1 MKPPSPALAVS
12 CLALAIALGGTGYA
26 VTQLPKNSVGT
37 AQIKKNAV
45 TGAKVKAGTLD
56 ASDFKAG
63 ALSAAAAGLAGT
75 QGPTGPAGP
84 QGPTGPTGA
93 TGPEGPTGA
102 TGPEGPTF
110 AFSDSQLLASPIQIT
125 GNTTVISY
133 PVTIPRAGLLTGTV
147 TGRVFPSSGP
157 VGDRALAY
165 CRVWMAPANVAISQ
179 ITPTSMVEMDVSPV
193 DALLALSY
201 AYAVPAAGTYTLSV
215 RCSPDRPTGS
225 AATIGLDRYDLN
237 GVLAGS

>member
-1 MKPPSPALAVS
+1 MALFV
-12 CLALAIALGGTGYA
+12 AIGGASYA
-26 VTQLPKNSVGT
+26 AITLPKNSVGA
-37 AQIKKNAV
+37 AQIKKSAV

-75 QGPTGPAGP
+75 QGPTGPTGP
-84 QGPTGPTGA
+84 TGAQGPTGPT
-93 TGPEGPTGA
+93 
-102 TGPEGPTF
+102 GPTF
-110 AFSDSQLLASPIQIT
+110 AFSDSQLLVSPVQIS
-125 GNTTVISY
+125 GSTTVISY

-147 TGRVFPSSGP
+147 TGRVFPGSGIL
-157 VGDRALAY
+157 GDRALAY

-201 AYAVPAAGTYTLSV
+201 AYAVPSAGTYTLSV

>member
-1 MKPPSPALAVS
+1 VSLAALVV
-12 CLALAIALGGTGYA
+12 ALGGTGYA

-45 TGAKVKAGTLD
+45 TGAKVKAGSLD

-84 QGPTGPTGA
+84 QGPTGPT
-93 TGPEGPTGA
+93 
-102 TGPEGPTF
+102 F
-110 AFSDSQLLASPIQIT
+110 AFSDSQLLASPVQIT
-125 GNTTVISY
+125 GNITVISY

-147 TGRVFPSSGP
+147 TGRVFPGSGQLH
-157 VGDRALAY
+157 DRALAY
-165 CRVWMAPANVAISQ
+165 CRAWMAPANVAISQ

-193 DALLALSY
+193 DGLLALNY

-215 RCSPDRPTGS
+215 RCEDERTAGS
-225 AATIGLDRYDLN
+225 ATIGLDRYDLN
-237 GVLAGS
+237 GVLAAS

>member
-1 MKPPSPALAVS
+1 MKRPSPSLAVS
-12 CLALAIALGGTGYA
+12 LAALVVALGGTGYA

-37 AQIKKNAV
+37 AQIKQNAV
-45 TGAKVKAGTLD
+45 TGAKVKAGSLD

-63 ALSAAAAGLAGT
+63 ALSAAAAGLAGP

-93 TGPEGPTGA
+93 TGA

-110 AFSDSQLLASPIQIT
+110 AFSDSQLLASPVQIT

-147 TGRVFPSSGP
+147 TGRVFPGSGP

-165 CRVWMAPANVAISQ
+165 CRVEMAPANVAISQ
-179 ITPTSMVEMDVSPV
+179 ITPTSMVEMDVSRV

-237 GVLAGS
+237 GVLAAN

>member
-1 MKPPSPALAVS
+1 MKRPSPSLAVS
-12 CLALAIALGGTGYA
+12 LAALVVALGGTGYA

-45 TGAKVKAGTLD
+45 TGSKVKPGTLD

-75 QGPTGPAGP
+75 QGPTGPTGP
-84 QGPTGPTGA
+84 TGAQGPTGPT
-93 TGPEGPTGA
+93 
-102 TGPEGPTF
+102 GPTF
-110 AFSDSQLLASPIQIT
+110 AFSDSQLLVSPVQIT
-125 GNTTVISY
+125 GSTTVISY

-147 TGRVFPSSGP
+147 IGRVFPGSGLLH
-157 VGDRALAY
+157 DRALAY
-165 CRVWMAPANVAISQ
+165 CRAWMAPGNVAISQ

-193 DALLALSY
+193 DGLLALNY

-215 RCSPDRPTGS
+215 RCEDERTAGS
-225 AATIGLDRYDLN
+225 ATIGLDRYDLN
-237 GVLAGS
+237 GVLADS

>member
-1 MKPPSPALAVS
+1 MKRPSPSLAVS
-12 CLALAIALGGTGYA
+12 LAALVVALGGTGYA

-45 TGAKVKAGTLD
+45 TGAKVKAGSLD
-56 ASDFKAG
+56 ASDFKPG

-93 TGPEGPTGA
+93 TGA

-110 AFSDSQLLASPIQIT
+110 AFSDSQLLASPVQIT
-125 GNTTVISY
+125 GNITVISY

-157 VGDRALAY
+157 PGDRALAY

-193 DALLALSY
+193 DALLARSY
-201 AYAVPAAGTYTLSV
+201 AYAVPSAGTYTLSV

>member
-1 MKPPSPALAVS
+1 MKRPSPSLAVS
-12 CLALAIALGGTGYA
+12 LAALVVALGGTGYA
-26 VTQLPKNSVGT
+26 VTRLPKNSVGT
-37 AQIKKNAV
+37 AQIKQNAV
-45 TGAKVKAGTLD
+45 TGAKVKAGSLD

-84 QGPTGPTGA
+84 QGPAGPTGA
-93 TGPEGPTGA
+93 TGA

-110 AFSDSQLLASPIQIT
+110 AFSDSQLLASPVQIT

-165 CRVWMAPANVAISQ
+165 CRVWMAPVNVAISQ
-179 ITPTSMVEMDVSPV
+179 ITPTSMVEMDFSPV

-215 RCSPDRPTGS
+215 RCSRDRPTGS

>member
-1 MKPPSPALAVS
+1 MALFVAS
-12 CLALAIALGGTGYA
+12 GGASYAAIT
-26 VTQLPKNSVGT
+26 LPKNSVGA
-37 AQIKKNAV
+37 AQIKKSAV

-56 ASDFKAG
+56 ASDFKPG

-93 TGPEGPTGA
+93 TGA

-110 AFSDSQLLASPIQIT
+110 AFSDSQLLASPVQIT

-147 TGRVFPSSGP
+147 TGRVFPGSGP

-215 RCSPDRPTGS
+215 RCSRDRPTGS

>member
-1 MKPPSPALAVS
+1 MKRPSPSLAVS
-12 CLALAIALGGTGYA
+12 LAALVVALGGTGYA

-45 TGAKVKAGTLD
+45 TGAKVKAGSLD
-56 ASDFKAG
+56 ASDFKPG

-75 QGPTGPAGP
+75 QGPTGP
-84 QGPTGPTGA
+84 
-93 TGPEGPTGA
+93 
-102 TGPEGPTF
+102 EGPTF
-110 AFSDSQLLASPIQIT
+110 AFSDSQLLASPVQIT

-147 TGRVFPSSGP
+147 TGSLFPSSGP
-157 VGDRALAY
+157 GGDRALAY

-179 ITPTSMVEMDVSPV
+179 ITPTSMVEVDVSPY
-193 DALLALSY
+193 DGLLALSY

-215 RCSPDRPTGS
+215 RCSPDGWTGS
-225 AATIGLDRYDLN
+225 AAIGLDRYDLN
-237 GVLAGS
+237 GVLAAN

>member
-1 MKPPSPALAVS
+1 MKRPSPSLVVSLAALVV
-12 CLALAIALGGTGYA
+12 ALGGTGYA

-45 TGAKVKAGTLD
+45 TGSKVKPGTLD

-75 QGPTGPAGP
+75 QGPTGPTGP
-84 QGPTGPTGA
+84 TGAQGPTGPT
-93 TGPEGPTGA
+93 
-102 TGPEGPTF
+102 GPTF
-110 AFSDSQLLASPIQIT
+110 AFSDSQLLVSPVQIT
-125 GNTTVISY
+125 GSTTVISY

-147 TGRVFPSSGP
+147 IGRVFPGSGLLH
-157 VGDRALAY
+157 DRALAY
-165 CRVWMAPANVAISQ
+165 CRAWMAPGNVAISQ

-193 DALLALSY
+193 DGLLALNY

-215 RCSPDRPTGS
+215 RCEDERTAGS
-225 AATIGLDRYDLN
+225 ATIGLDRYDLN
-237 GVLAGS
+237 GVLADS